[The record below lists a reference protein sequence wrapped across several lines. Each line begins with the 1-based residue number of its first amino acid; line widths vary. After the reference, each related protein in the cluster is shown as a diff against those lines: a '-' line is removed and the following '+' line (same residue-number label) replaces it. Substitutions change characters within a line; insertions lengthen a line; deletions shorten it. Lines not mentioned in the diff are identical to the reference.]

1 MKLEK
6 QTFLLCYV
14 SSHLTLD
21 VDKIQWGFKV
31 VNWSDYWT
39 NGNDSFQL
47 FNHSVLVYNKRHSFD
62 SWTLQQTFCHLVTS
76 SEFHYQSLDSI
87 YWNMLKILFSKR
99 KKVTQVKSIY
109 KCRVPSI
116 DVVNVCSC
124 VHNCFQFIILFPK
137 HRHASGIKLFSLM
150 KYLRNN

>member
-47 FNHSVLVYNKRHSFD
+47 FNHSVLVYNKRHS
-62 SWTLQQTFCHLVTS
+62 LVDPPT
-76 SEFHYQSLDSI
+76 EILSLGNLFGVSLSVPGL
-87 YWNMLKILFSKR
+87 NILE
-99 KKVTQVKSIY
+99 
-109 KCRVPSI
+109 
-116 DVVNVCSC
+116 
-124 VHNCFQFIILFPK
+124 
-137 HRHASGIKLFSLM
+137 HA
-150 KYLRNN
+150 